1 MKPLLQLTLA
11 NIRSFTRDRAALF
24 WTLAFPLIFV
34 VLFGSIFSGG
44 GNATRTIGWV
54 DNDQTSRSN
63 ELKSAF
69 AGVSNIKLAEAS
81 EDVALQDMRD
91 GKNDAVIVVPKGYGT
106 QVDAAA
112 SGGGPPASVTVYTDP
127 SQTQTTAAVYQV
139 VGSILGV
146 VNVQVS
152 GHGPAVVPPPQTIQT
167 DNLTFISYLVPSIL
181 GMAIMQL
188 GIFSA
193 IPLVADREKL
203 ILKRLNATPLR
214 RWQLRQQC
222 RDAAADLGRPDRDHR
237 RRRITTLWRADRGQP
252 AADRC
257 DCRSGLDDIHRPR
270 LRHRVVRTDRGRGQR
285 HDERRAVSPD
295 VPVRHVLPDRDD
307 ARLPQD
313 GGANHAAD
321 LPR

>member
-11 NIRSFTRDRAALF
+11 NIRSFTRDRAAVF

-69 AGVSNIKLAEAS
+69 AGVSNIKLTEAS

-106 QVDAAA
+106 QVDTAA

-152 GHGPAVVPPPQTIQT
+152 GHGPAVVPQPQTIQT

-193 IPLVADREKL
+193 IPLLADREKL

-214 RWQLRQQC
+214 RWQLVGSNVVMPR
-222 RDAAADLGRPDRDHR
+222 
-237 RRRITTLWRADRGQP
+237 
-252 AADRC
+252 
-257 DCRSGLDDIHRPR
+257 LDDIHRPWLRDR
-270 LRHRVVRTDRGRGQR
+270 LVRTDRGRGQR

-295 VPVRHVLPDRDD
+295 VPVGHLLPDRDD

-313 GGANHAAD
+313 GGADHAVD